1 MKRLAITKDVKR
13 VIAAALPACAVLL
26 ACTGPALAQIYGP
39 PQTQSYAP
47 SRLLQKVGINQK
59 MGAQIPL
66 DLPFADESGR
76 DVTLRQ
82 YFGKPVILALVY
94 YQCPSLCNM
103 VLNGVLRSIK
113 NVEMTAGNE
122 YEVIAVS
129 FDPRETPEMAAAK
142 KQTYLK
148 DYKRQ
153 GAEHGWHFL
162 TGPET
167 SSKAL
172 ADAVGFRYVYDS
184 LTNQYAHSSAILI
197 LTPAGRVARYF
208 YGIDYPARDVRL
220 GLVEASSERIGKPSD
235 QILLY
240 CFHYDPATGKYAL
253 VVMNV
258 LRLAALITFGVL
270 ATFLIVMF
278 RRDYRVAHAQRGTT

>member
-1 MKRLAITKDVKR
+1 MNRL
-13 VIAAALPACAVLL
+13 LAVLL
-26 ACTGPALAQIYGP
+26 ACAGLTPAQIYGP
-39 PQTQSYAP
+39 PQTQVYAP

-66 DLPFADESGR
+66 DLPFTDESGR
-76 DVTLRQ
+76 EVTLRE

-113 NVEMTAGNE
+113 RLDFTAGNQ

-129 FDPRETPEMAAAK
+129 FDPRETPEMAAGK
-142 KQTYLK
+142 KQTYLN
-148 DYKRQ
+148 DYERQ
-153 GAEHGWHFL
+153 GAQQGWHFL

-172 ADAVGFRYVYDS
+172 ADSVGFRYVYDAM
-184 LTNQYAHSSAILI
+184 TNQYAHSSAIMI
-197 LTPAGRVARYF
+197 LTPAGRIDRYF
-208 YGIDYPARDVRL
+208 YGIEYPTRDVRL
-220 GLVEASSERIGKPSD
+220 GLVEASNERIGTPTD
-235 QILLY
+235 QVLLY
-240 CFHYDPATGKYAL
+240 CFHYDPTTGKYAL

-258 LRLAALITFGVL
+258 LRLAGLLTVGVL
-270 ATFLIVMF
+270 ATFMIVMF
-278 RRDYRVAHAQRGTT
+278 RRDFRSARPQRGTT

>member
-1 MKRLAITKDVKR
+1 MNRLLAVF
-13 VIAAALPACAVLL
+13 LACAGL
-26 ACTGPALAQIYGP
+26 APAQIYGP
-39 PQTQSYAP
+39 PQTQVYAP
-47 SRLLQKVGINQK
+47 SRLLQKVGISQK

-66 DLPFADESGR
+66 DLPFTDESGR
-76 DVTLRQ
+76 EVTLRQ

-113 NVEMTAGNE
+113 RLDLTAGNQ

-148 DYKRQ
+148 DYERQ
-153 GAEHGWHFL
+153 GAQEGWHFL

-167 SSKAL
+167 SSKTL
-172 ADAVGFRYVYDS
+172 ADAVGFRYVYDA
-184 LTNQYAHSSAILI
+184 LTNQYAHSSAIMI
-197 LTPAGRVARYF
+197 LTPAGRITRYF
-208 YGIDYPARDVRL
+208 YGIEYPTRDVRL
-220 GLVEASSERIGKPSD
+220 GLVEASSERIGTPTD
-235 QILLY
+235 QVLLY
-240 CFHYDPATGKYAL
+240 CFHYDPTTGKYAL

-258 LRLAALITFGVL
+258 LRLAGVITVGAL
-270 ATFLIVMF
+270 ATFMIVMF
-278 RRDYRVAHAQRGTT
+278 RRDFRAARPQRGAT

>member
-1 MKRLAITKDVKR
+1 MKRLLVS
-13 VIAAALPACAVLL
+13 LL
-26 ACTGPALAQIYGP
+26 ACAGLAPAQIYGP
-39 PQTQSYAP
+39 PQTQVYAP
-47 SRLLQKVGINQK
+47 SRLLQKVGISQK

-66 DLPFADESGR
+66 DLPFVDEFGK

-113 NVEMTAGNE
+113 QLDLAAGNE

-142 KQTYLK
+142 KQTYLR
-148 DYKRQ
+148 DYKRP
-153 GAEHGWHFL
+153 GAEQGWHFL

-172 ADAVGFRYVYDS
+172 ADSVGFRYVYDA
-184 LTNQYAHSSAILI
+184 LTNQYAHSSAIMI
-197 LTPAGRVARYF
+197 LTPAGRIDRYF

-220 GLVEASSERIGKPSD
+220 GLVEASNERIGTPTD
-235 QILLY
+235 QVLLY
-240 CFHYDPATGKYAL
+240 CFHYDPTTGKYAL

-258 LRLAALITFGVL
+258 LRLAGVLTVAVL

-278 RRDYRVAHAQRGTT
+278 RRDIRSARSQRGVA

>member
-1 MKRLAITKDVKR
+1 MKI
-13 VIAAALPACAVLL
+13 ACALL
-26 ACTGPALAQIYGP
+26 WCAEIALAQIYAP
-39 PQTQSYAP
+39 PQPQVYAP
-47 SRLLQKVGINQK
+47 SRLLKTVGINQK

-66 DLPFADESGR
+66 DLPFEDESGR

-82 YFGKPVILALVY
+82 YFDKPVILVLVY

-103 VLNGVLRSIK
+103 VLNGVLSCVK
-113 NVEMTAGNE
+113 TLDMTAGKQ

-129 FDPRETPEMAAAK
+129 FDPRETPQMAAAK

-148 DYKRQ
+148 DYQRQ
-153 GAEHGWHFL
+153 GAEQGWHFL

-172 ADAVGFRYVYDS
+172 AAAVGFRYVYDAM
-184 LTNQYAHSSAILI
+184 TNQYAHSSAIMI

-208 YGIDYPARDVRL
+208 YGIQYPPRDVRL
-220 GLVEASSERIGKPSD
+220 GLVEASNERIGTPTD
-235 QILLY
+235 QVLLY

-253 VVMNV
+253 VIMNV
-258 LRLAALITFGVL
+258 LRLAALITLGAL
-270 ATFLIVMF
+270 LTFMFVMF
-278 RRDYRVAHAQRGTT
+278 RRDFRAAHLQRGNT

>member
-1 MKRLAITKDVKR
+1 MNRMLA
-13 VIAAALPACAVLL
+13 ALL
-26 ACTGPALAQIYGP
+26 ACAGLAPAQIYGP
-39 PQTQSYAP
+39 PQTQVYAP

-66 DLPFADESGR
+66 DLPFVDESGR

-113 NVEMTAGNE
+113 QLDFTAGNQ

-129 FDPRETPEMAAAK
+129 FDPRETPEMATAK
-142 KQTYLK
+142 KQTYLNE
-148 DYKRQ
+148 YRRQ
-153 GAEHGWHFL
+153 GAPQGWHFL

-172 ADAVGFRYVYDS
+172 ADSLGFRYVYDA
-184 LTNQYAHSSAILI
+184 LTNQYAHSSAIMI
-197 LTPAGRVARYF
+197 LTPAGRIDRYF

-220 GLVEASSERIGKPSD
+220 GLVEASNERIGTPTD
-235 QILLY
+235 QVLLY
-240 CFHYDPATGKYAL
+240 CFHYDPTTGKYAL

-258 LRLAALITFGVL
+258 LRLAGLITVAVL
-270 ATFLIVMF
+270 ATFMIVMF
-278 RRDYRVAHAQRGTT
+278 RRDFRAARTPRGAT

>member
-1 MKRLAITKDVKR
+1 MMNRMS
-13 VIAAALPACAVLL
+13 AALL
-26 ACTGPALAQIYGP
+26 ACAGLASAQIYGP
-39 PQTQSYAP
+39 PQTQVYAP

-66 DLPFADESGR
+66 DLPFVDESGR
-76 DVTLRQ
+76 DVTVRQ

-113 NVEMTAGNE
+113 QLDLTAGND

-142 KQTYLK
+142 KQTYLR

-153 GAEHGWHFL
+153 GAEQGWHFL

-172 ADAVGFRYVYDS
+172 ADSVGFRYIYDAM
-184 LTNQYAHSSAILI
+184 TNQYAHSSAIMI
-197 LTPAGRVARYF
+197 LTPAGRIDRYF

-220 GLVEASSERIGKPSD
+220 GLVEASNERIGTPTD
-235 QILLY
+235 QVLLY
-240 CFHYDPATGKYAL
+240 CFHYDPTTGKYAL

-258 LRLAALITFGVL
+258 LRLAGLITVAVL
-270 ATFLIVMF
+270 ATFMIVMF
-278 RRDYRVAHAQRGTT
+278 RRDFRAARPQRGAT

>member
-1 MKRLAITKDVKR
+1 MNRMF
-13 VIAAALPACAVLL
+13 AVLL
-26 ACTGPALAQIYGP
+26 ACAALAPAQIYGP
-39 PQTQSYAP
+39 PQTQAYAP

-66 DLPFADESGR
+66 DLPFTDESGR
-76 DVTLRQ
+76 EVTLRR

-113 NVEMTAGNE
+113 RLDFTAGNQ

-129 FDPRETPEMAAAK
+129 FDPRETPQMAAAK
-142 KQTYLK
+142 KQTYLD
-148 DYKRQ
+148 DYERQ
-153 GAEHGWHFL
+153 GTAQPGWHFL

-172 ADAVGFRYVYDS
+172 ADSVGFRYVYDAM
-184 LTNQYAHSSAILI
+184 TNQYAHSSAIMI
-197 LTPAGRVARYF
+197 LTPTGRIDRYF
-208 YGIDYPARDVRL
+208 YGIDYPTRDVRL
-220 GLVEASSERIGKPSD
+220 GLVEASNERIGTPTD
-235 QILLY
+235 QVLLY
-240 CFHYDPATGKYAL
+240 CFHYDPTTGKYAL

-258 LRLAALITFGVL
+258 LRLAGVLTVGAL
-270 ATFLIVMF
+270 ATFMIVMF
-278 RRDYRVAHAQRGTT
+278 RRDFRSARSQREAA